1 MLRGF
6 IRSLGLQ
13 IRGLGPCYDGVVTE
27 MVCYSRGLNTFL
39 MGLMQ
44 LASMCD
50 VLIMVWFDIRIYR
63 RKQSLDHLPR
73 LMISHF
79 GHPMAA
85 AVVAAPIRR
94 ECEVVFASPFVESE
108 RREFMSFLV
117 RNLWL
122 ENVNRGPVFV
132 GCDWMY
138 LLSAFTGHRTVL
150 LAAKR
155 MAIPCLNG
163 SVLEPLI
170 LIVAKFGERVTSSK
184 SRVDEGSYLVLW
196 EDVYSDTRRKPKKAV
211 VRAAQSMSLSS

>member
-1 MLRGF
+1 M
-6 IRSLGLQ
+6 Q
-13 IRGLGPCYDGVVTE
+13 IRGLSPCYDGVVTE

-44 LASMCD
+44 LACMCD
-50 VLIMVWFDIRIYR
+50 VLIMVWF
-63 RKQSLDHLPR
+63 
-73 LMISHF
+73 
-79 GHPMAA
+79 G
-85 AVVAAPIRR
+85 
-94 ECEVVFASPFVESE
+94 
-108 RREFMSFLV
+108 FLV

-132 GCDWMY
+132 GCDRMY

-170 LIVAKFGERVTSSK
+170 LIVAKFGSRVISSK

>member
-1 MLRGF
+1 M
-6 IRSLGLQ
+6 Q
-13 IRGLGPCYDGVVTE
+13 IRGLSPCYDGVVTE

-79 GHPMAA
+79 GHSMAA

-117 RNLWL
+117 RNL
-122 ENVNRGPVFV
+122 
-132 GCDWMY
+132 
-138 LLSAFTGHRTVL
+138 
-150 LAAKR
+150 
-155 MAIPCLNG
+155 
-163 SVLEPLI
+163 
-170 LIVAKFGERVTSSK
+170 
-184 SRVDEGSYLVLW
+184 
-196 EDVYSDTRRKPKKAV
+196 
-211 VRAAQSMSLSS
+211 